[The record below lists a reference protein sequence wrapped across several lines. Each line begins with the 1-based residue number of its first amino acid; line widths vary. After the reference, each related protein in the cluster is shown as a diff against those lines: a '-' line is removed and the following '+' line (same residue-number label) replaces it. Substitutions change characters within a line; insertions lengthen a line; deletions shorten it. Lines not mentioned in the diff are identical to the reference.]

1 MKKYLWLTLLII
13 GILSSGYTIYNKIF
27 GTPEDWY
34 LGCADADGKEYLVKV
49 KGKPRINGAFIE
61 IGKDT
66 YLTPRP
72 MMTCR
77 AVPATEID
85 IPSTQ
90 QVV

>member
-1 MKKYLWLTLLII
+1 MKNWLWITVLVVGLTA
-13 GILSSGYTIYNKIF
+13 SAYTVLNNAF
-27 GTPEDWY
+27 GPKDDWY

-49 KGKPRINGAFIE
+49 KGKPKINGAFIE

-85 IPSTQ
+85 IPDTSK
-90 QVV
+90 VV